1 LPRRFVERTIR
12 SWTHFLAVRREFGF
26 GWLFRGQ
33 PADRP
38 LKTTLERACEAAGL
52 RLLAAID
59 IEEQLIRDFRRRYNG
74 GDAPVVQSDK
84 LYCLALMQHHGA
96 PTRLLDFTYSPFVAA
111 YFAFE
116 DDEDASAIWCV
127 NGDWALSKC
136 QEVEPRVVRRNID
149 AERNDAT
156 FDAVYRK
163 AKRAFTFP
171 DNPLLLNTRLITQQG
186 VFLVPG
192 DLSRSFMSNLKGL
205 DGWNKGDHVVKLR
218 FRLTPRFKRTAL
230 GELHAM
236 NITRAS
242 LFPGLDGFAQS
253 LKHRVWFYRQLAHL
267 RVGRRPP
274 NIALHPTAVAGR
286 G

>member
-1 LPRRFVERTIR
+1 
-12 SWTHFLAVRREFGF
+12 LAVRREFGF

-38 LKTTLERACEAAGL
+38 LKTTLERACVGAGVRLEAAIG
-52 RLLAAID
+52 
-59 IEEQLIRDFRRRYNG
+59 IEEQLIRDFRRRYTG
-74 GDAPVVQSDK
+74 ADAPEVQKDK
-84 LYCLALMQHHGA
+84 LYCLALLQHHGA

-116 DDEDASAIWCV
+116 DDEDTSAMWCV
-127 NGDWALSKC
+127 NGDWALGECRK
-136 QEVEPRVVRRNID
+136 VEPQVDRRNID
-149 AERNDAT
+149 VERNDAT
-156 FDAVYRK
+156 FDAVYHTG
-163 AKRAFTFP
+163 KRAFAFP
-171 DNPLLLNTRLITQQG
+171 DNPLILNPRLITQQG
-186 VFLVPG
+186 VFLIPG
-192 DLSRSFMSNLKGL
+192 NLSRSFMSNLKGL
-205 DGWNKGDHVVKLR
+205 DGWNSGDHVVKLR
-218 FRLTPRFKRTAL
+218 FRLTTRFKRTAL

-253 LKHRVWFYRQLAHL
+253 LKQRVWFYRRLAHR

-274 NIALHPTAVAGR
+274 NIPLHPTAVAGR